1 MDMFLLTLNQ
11 MLTMFTYMVVGF
23 VLRRK
28 KILPESSYVVLSRLE
43 TYFFLPA
50 LLLNNWMKNCNITT
64 LRDNAS
70 IIFYGMLLIVVAVFL
85 SYPLSRLFVKK
96 KDGSE
101 YLRNIYKYAM
111 TFGNHGFVG
120 NFVVLGIWGDEM
132 LFKYSML
139 TLCASFACNS
149 WGVFVLVPQEGEKR
163 SVKSVVK
170 RMFTPSII
178 AVFVGL
184 IAGLT
189 NVSGYVPQFVN
200 TVLAGGA
207 SCMGPVAM
215 VLAGIVIGGYDLKEI
230 LKQKKV
236 YAATFMRLIVLPTAF
251 VLGLR
256 LLGAGVD
263 VRTLALIAF
272 GAPIGLNTIVYP
284 AAYGGD
290 TKTGASMA
298 LISHALSVIT
308 IPLMYLLLI
317 ELI

>member
-1 MDMFLLTLNQ
+1 MNIFYLTLNQ
-11 MLTMFTYMVVGF
+11 MLTMFTYMVVGYI
-23 VLRRK
+23 LRKK
-28 KILPESSYVVLSRLE
+28 KILPESAYVALSRLE

-50 LLLNNWMKNCNITT
+50 LLLNNWMKNCNINT
-64 LRDNAS
+64 LQENSS
-70 IIFYGMLLIVVAVFL
+70 IVLYGLLVTSCAVAL
-85 SYPLSRLFVKK
+85 SYPLSRIFVKK
-96 KDGSE
+96 GEGSE

-120 NFVVLGIWGDEM
+120 NFVVLGIWGSEM

-149 WGVFVLVPQEGEKR
+149 WGVFVLVPQEGEKK
-163 SVKSVVK
+163 SVKSVLK

-189 NVSGYVPQFVN
+189 NISGYVPQFVT
-200 TVLAGGA
+200 TVLEGGA
-207 SCMGPVAM
+207 ACMGPVAM
-215 VLAGIVIGGYDLKEI
+215 ILAGIVIGGYDLKEI
-230 LKQKKV
+230 VKNKKV
-236 YAATFMRLIVLPTAF
+236 YLATLMRLIVIPTVF

-256 LLGAGVD
+256 LLGADVD
-263 VRTLALIAF
+263 VRTLALIAV
-272 GAPIGLNTIVYP
+272 GTPIGLNTVVYP